1 MNLREKRNDIVG
13 KMEDILSRTADN
25 GMTADEQT
33 EYTAL
38 EAEVVRLDIDIEARD
53 RAAERSKK
61 LDTPQAT
68 PAGVHKPSIVK
79 VYEDDERLYRN
90 AFNKYLRGG
99 KFGLSDH
106 DRSVLES
113 RAQSIGTPSEGGY
126 TVSDGF
132 RQKLVEVRKAYG
144 GLAAYVDEFSTSTGN
159 PLEYPTLNDTANVG
173 GITAEN
179 AAFVDGDDLVFGT
192 VTLGAYKFTST
203 GAGTTT
209 PLRVSVELLQDSAF
223 DVESLVARKL
233 GERIARKQADAWV
246 NGSGSGEPQ
255 GIFDGAA
262 DQNVDVADTLDYD
275 DLLSLEAAL
284 DPAYED
290 GARWIMSKGT
300 WSVVRAI
307 VDGDDRPL
315 IQANAQS
322 GIGGGVE
329 KMLLGYPVIID
340 QACATF
346 GAATGP
352 STNLALGNWMEAYA
366 LRRVSSLTVVVNP
379 WTRANNGQVEF
390 TAYERADGVIQN
402 RGAFVSLAN
411 L

>member
-1 MNLREKRNDIVG
+1 MNLREKRNDLVG
-13 KMEDILSRTADN
+13 KMEDILARTSDN
-25 GMTADEQT
+25 GMTAEEQND
-33 EYTAL
+33 YTAL

-53 RAAERSKK
+53 RAAERAKK
-61 LDTPQAT
+61 LDAPQAA

-79 VYEDDERLYRN
+79 VYEDEDRLYRA
-90 AFNKYLRGG
+90 AFDNYLRGR
-99 KFGLSDH
+99 GLSTEH
-106 DRSVLES
+106 RNILEH
-113 RAQSIGTPSEGGY
+113 RAQSVGTPAEGGY
-126 TVSDGF
+126 LVPDGF
-132 RQKLVEVRKAYG
+132 RQKLVEVRKAFG

-173 GITAEN
+173 GITSES
-179 AAFVDGDDLVFGT
+179 AAFVDGADLVFGT

-223 DVESLVARKL
+223 DIESLVARKL
-233 GERIARKQADAWV
+233 GERIARKQADAWI
-246 NGSGSGEPQ
+246 NGSGTGEPQ
-255 GIFDGAA
+255 GIFDGSP
-262 DQNVDVADTLDYD
+262 DQSVDVADTLDYD
-275 DLLSLEAAL
+275 DLLSLEGAL
-284 DPAYED
+284 DPAYEAN
-290 GARWIMSKGT
+290 ARWVMSKGT
-300 WSVVRAI
+300 WNVVRAI
-307 VDGDDRPL
+307 VDGDNRPL

-346 GAATGP
+346 GSATGP
-352 STNLALGNWMEAYA
+352 STNLALGDWAEAYA

-402 RGAFVSLAN
+402 RSAFVSLAN